1 MREGQ
6 SAVTR
11 RLDYAPPA
19 FWIDSVEL
27 TFDLDP
33 AKTRVLN
40 KMTLRRN
47 PDVAAQPLRL
57 DGDELNLSRVML
69 AGQACSFRMDGQTL
83 VLENLPEGTTA
94 FELEILPPATPRRT
108 AS

>member
-40 KMTLRRN
+40 KMTLRRT
-47 PDVAAQPLRL
+47 PDVAA
-57 DGDELNLSRVML
+57 
-69 AGQACSFRMDGQTL
+69 
-83 VLENLPEGTTA
+83 
-94 FELEILPPATPRRT
+94 
-108 AS
+108 